1 MLSQSFGMTEVFSVS
16 FTPPAKAREQIGSAG
31 HPLMHVKV
39 QIGDEH
45 GLELPRNRVG
55 EIQVRG
61 PGVTPGYWHDPEATR
76 AAFTADGWFRT
87 GDAGRMTEDGVIYV
101 VDRLK
106 DMYISGGENVYP
118 AEVEN
123 TIDSLDAVSQCAVI
137 GVPDARWGE
146 VGLAL
151 VVPRPGQRIDPERV
165 LAHCREHLARY
176 KVPRRVQIV
185 ESLPLS
191 PQGKVLKK
199 ELHRIHVENGGQA
212 PSQVA

>member
-1 MLSQSFGMTEVFSVS
+1 MTEAFSVS
-16 FTPPAKAREQIGSAG
+16 FTPPEKAREQIGSAG

-45 GLELPRNRVG
+45 GLELPRNRIG

-61 PGVTPGYWHDPEATR
+61 PGVTPGYWHDPEATK

-87 GDAGRMTEDGVIYV
+87 GDAGRMTEHGVIYV
-101 VDRLK
+101 VDRIK

-118 AEVEN
+118 AEVEDAIN
-123 TIDSLDAVSQCAVI
+123 GLDDVSQCAVI
-137 GVPDARWGE
+137 GVPDPTWGE

-151 VVPRPGQRIDPERV
+151 VVPRPGRQVDAERV
-165 LAHCREHLARY
+165 INHCRERLARY
-176 KVPRRVQIV
+176 KVPRRVRTV

-199 ELHRIHVENGGQA
+199 ELHRLYVENGGQT
-212 PSQVA
+212 PSQVT